1 MCHVSVKF
9 FCVNIKCSI
18 NFLTLCFYIL
28 IVCQLIDVCD
38 LGRKCV
44 QDLFDHFLATVS
56 HCLDSYC
63 QEVWNLSV
71 FCQSGVFSTFL
82 VHEILI
88 CLIKSRRFSNTY
100 FNHNI
105 VLTFL
110 MKNTHRIN
118 FFSLY

>member
-1 MCHVSVKF
+1 M
-9 FCVNIKCSI
+9 
-18 NFLTLCFYIL
+18 
-28 IVCQLIDVCD
+28 
-38 LGRKCV
+38 
-44 QDLFDHFLATVS
+44 QDLFDHFLATIS

-71 FCQSGVFSTFL
+71 FCQSGVLSTFL

>member
-1 MCHVSVKF
+1 M
-9 FCVNIKCSI
+9 
-18 NFLTLCFYIL
+18 
-28 IVCQLIDVCD
+28 
-38 LGRKCV
+38 
-44 QDLFDHFLATVS
+44 QDLFDHFLATIS

-71 FCQSGVFSTFL
+71 FCQSGLLSTFL
-82 VHEILI
+82 VHEILV
-88 CLIKSRRFSNTY
+88 CLIKSRRFSNT
-100 FNHNI
+100 FNYNI

>member
-1 MCHVSVKF
+1 M
-9 FCVNIKCSI
+9 
-18 NFLTLCFYIL
+18 
-28 IVCQLIDVCD
+28 
-38 LGRKCV
+38 
-44 QDLFDHFLATVS
+44 QDLFDHFLATIS

-71 FCQSGVFSTFL
+71 FCQSGFLSTFL

-88 CLIKSRRFSNTY
+88 CLIKSGRFSNT
-100 FNHNI
+100 FNYNI

-110 MKNTHRIN
+110 MKNTQRIN